1 MLYLLLCV
9 SCSVIVSVL
18 LKLAK
23 RSQVILAQAVA
34 FNYVMALGL
43 TIYLLKPK
51 IPTHWA
57 ALPWWLFLALGVLLP
72 SIFIVMGK
80 AVDVAGIVKS
90 DAAQRLSLFLPI
102 LAAVIIFGEQLTQSR
117 ILGIVLAFIAL
128 FALLTKQEKQQKSS
142 GLSAAFLL
150 LGVWFGYGVIDILF
164 KQVAKSGSTFSLNL
178 LVIFTLAGLLM
189 FLYLAFL
196 RQKITIKSLLGGLL
210 LGVFNFLNILFY
222 IKAHQAFSDNPTL
235 VFTVVNL
242 GVIALGTLTG
252 VWVFREKL
260 STFNIAGLVL
270 AFFAIIMLVYGEN
283 ILMQISTILPVRT

>member
-23 RSQVILAQAVA
+23 RSQVVLAQAVA

-43 TIYLLKPK
+43 TIYLLKPQM
-51 IPTHWA
+51 PTHWT

-80 AVDVAGIVKS
+80 AVDAAGIVKS

-102 LAAVIIFGEQLTQSR
+102 VAAVTIFGEQLTQSR
-117 ILGIVLAFIAL
+117 VVGIVLAFIAL
-128 FALLTKQEKQQKSS
+128 FALLTKQEKQQKNS

-178 LVIFTLAGLLM
+178 LVIFTIAGLLM
-189 FLYLAFL
+189 FMYLLFL
-196 RQKITIKSLLGGLL
+196 HQKITIKSLLGGLL

-235 VFTVVNL
+235 VFTVVNV

-252 VWVFREKL
+252 VLLFREKL